1 MDELLLNHH
10 LQESLD
16 FPDPFFPIKYYVDN
30 LQQWPDFQ
38 VPLHWHFGYEF
49 FTSLSQDI
57 EVQVGNEQI
66 TLLKGESILI
76 SGGQLH
82 RYNAAMPDE
91 PCLCPNI
98 IFSSEVLAPMT
109 STLFQTYLRHLLND
123 PSLPYILVSAGEGW
137 QEEVS
142 RHLLKVYGL
151 LAAAKKDQAGEPD
164 YGAVKKQFSVCPEME
179 VHENLFHVIKLLFLH
194 REEFRRQRVS
204 SADQQI
210 QIRLQKLL
218 RFIQENYHKPI
229 SLGEVAASA
238 GISRSE
244 AERCFKRYHACSPMN
259 YVIQYRLRRAQEL
272 LLNSALS
279 VKEISFQCGFRDSS
293 YFVKVFRKHLGQT
306 PAEYRKVKGAGRP

>member
-109 STLFQTYLRHLLND
+109 STRRFRISWCQRGKGGRKKYPGICLRYMD
-123 PSLPYILVSAGEGW
+123 CWRQQKRIRTE
-137 QEEVS
+137 S
-142 RHLLKVYGL
+142 R
-151 LAAAKKDQAGEPD
+151 
-164 YGAVKKQFSVCPEME
+164 
-179 VHENLFHVIKLLFLH
+179 I
-194 REEFRRQRVS
+194 
-204 SADQQI
+204 
-210 QIRLQKLL
+210 
-218 RFIQENYHKPI
+218 
-229 SLGEVAASA
+229 
-238 GISRSE
+238 
-244 AERCFKRYHACSPMN
+244 
-259 YVIQYRLRRAQEL
+259 
-272 LLNSALS
+272 
-279 VKEISFQCGFRDSS
+279 
-293 YFVKVFRKHLGQT
+293 T
-306 PAEYRKVKGAGRP
+306 GR